1 MKKLLFLCSFL
12 MICGMTIANDVLKWQ
27 ATELAYKTTDNWG
40 NWSDW
45 SDWED
50 VSILVVINTATD
62 RVNIYSS
69 EPQEYDIYDY
79 EPEETDSDGGT
90 SITFHCVDVNGIRCD
105 MRIRVQAD
113 GQVQLYVDYSNI
125 MFVYNV
131 QSRN

>member
-12 MICGMTIANDVLKWQ
+12 MMCGMTVANDVLKWQ

-79 EPEETDSDGGT
+79 EEEEKDYEGGT
-90 SITFHCVDVNGIRCD
+90 SVTFHCVDANGVRCD

-113 GQVQLYVDYSNI
+113 GQVQLYIDYSNI

>member
-1 MKKLLFLCSFL
+1 MKKILLTLALVLCTLGTFAQSSILWFR
-12 MICGMTIANDVLKWQ
+12 T
-27 ATELAYKTTDNWG
+27 TEFAWKQKEYG
-40 NWSDW
+40 VWSDW

-79 EPEETDSDGGT
+79 EDEETDYEGGT
-90 SITFHCVDVNGIRCD
+90 SITFHCVDANGVRCD

-113 GQVQLYVDYSNI
+113 GQVQLYIDYSNI